1 MTNSL
6 RPPKLA
12 LVMAGGTGGHIFPG
26 LAVAKGLADA
36 GWRVHWLG
44 SKSGMEWSIVGPLG
58 IPFEAIE
65 FSGVRGKDWRQQ
77 LLAPWRLLCAS
88 WQAWKVLRALRP
100 DVLVGLGGYITVP
113 AGLVSKLTRTP
124 LILHEQNS
132 VAGLANKVLARGA
145 NAVFT
150 AFPSVLP
157 NATWIGNPIR
167 ETFIG
172 QPNPT
177 QRFAGRVGP
186 LRIVVVGGSLG
197 ANALNLT
204 VPAAM
209 ALLPAEQRPI
219 LLHQSGRAHQE
230 SLTAN
235 YAKAGVAAE
244 VVAFIDN
251 TAAAFADADLV
262 ICRAGAS
269 TVTELAAI
277 GAAALFVPFPSA
289 VDDHQTTN
297 ARFLCEAGAGWLIQQ
312 HDLTPQ
318 ALATFVRNLDRP
330 QLLATADQAYQLKKL
345 GAVKEIVR
353 AANTLPS

>member
-1 MTNSL
+1 MTGHI
-6 RPPKLA
+6 RQQKVA

-26 LAVAKGLADA
+26 LAVAKGLTDA

-65 FSGVRGKDWRQQ
+65 FSGFRGKGLRQQ
-77 LLAPWRLLCAS
+77 LLAPWRLLQAS

-113 AGLVSKLTRTP
+113 AGLVSKLTGTP

-145 NAVFT
+145 KAVFT

-157 NATWIGNPIR
+157 NAAWIGNPIR
-167 ETFIG
+167 EAFVGLPT
-172 QPNPT
+172 PT
-177 QRFAGRVGP
+177 QRFSGRSGP
-186 LRIVVVGGSLG
+186 LRVVVVGGSLG
-197 ANALNLT
+197 ANALNQV

-209 ALLPAEQRPI
+209 ALLAAEQRPV
-219 LLHQSGRAHQE
+219 LLHQGGRAHQE
-230 SLTAN
+230 SLAAN
-235 YAKAGVAAE
+235 YREAGVKAQ
-244 VVAFIDN
+244 VTAFIDN
-251 TAAAFADADLV
+251 TATAFADADLV

-297 ARFLCEAGAGWLIQQ
+297 ARFLSESGAGWLIQQ
-312 HDLTPQ
+312 RDLTPQ
-318 ALATFVRNLDRP
+318 ALASFVKSLGRP
-330 QLLATADQAYQLKKL
+330 QLLEAAVRAYQLKKL
-345 GAVKEIVR
+345 GAVKEIVC
-353 AANTLPS
+353 AANTITS